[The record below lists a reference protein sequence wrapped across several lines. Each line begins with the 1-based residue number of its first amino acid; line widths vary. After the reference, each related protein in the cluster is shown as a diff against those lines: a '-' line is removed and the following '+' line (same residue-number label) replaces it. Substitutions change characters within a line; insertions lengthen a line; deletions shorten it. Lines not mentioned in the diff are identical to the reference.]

1 MQNNDSSQDGVVKAI
16 SLLLVARNMTR
27 KQLAAR
33 LGKDQF
39 WIGHRM
45 NNRTM
50 FKFGEVMEIAQT
62 FGLTVEEFL
71 GIPTAIPAPREQREA
86 VGA

>member
-1 MQNNDSSQDGVVKAI
+1 
-16 SLLLVARNMTR
+16 
-27 KQLAAR
+27 
-33 LGKDQF
+33 
-39 WIGHRM
+39 M